1 MSGKKLS
8 KHTSRI
14 AAVQIMYQKD
24 VTNAD
29 IQSIYKNFTEFYMK
43 GSDEYNDIN
52 EKFFKRLVE
61 HFSKDIKADEII
73 QKGLMAGKS
82 LYGLSI
88 INKSILKTAVYEI
101 VFEKTDIP
109 VIINE
114 YVEISKLFSDLSSAK
129 FINAILDKISKQVE
143 RRCLQKA

>member
-1 MSGKKLS
+1 MNL
-8 KHTSRI
+8 
-14 AAVQIMYQKD
+14 VFF
-24 VTNAD
+24 D
-29 IQSIYKNFTEFYMK
+29 IECASVHKTTAKICAFGYVVCDEQFNIIKNLI
-43 GSDEYNDIN
+43 D
-52 EKFFKRLVE
+52 
-61 HFSKDIKADEII
+61 KADEII